1 MLHPGQRHFGRLLLV
16 IVLAG
21 MPWNGV
27 QAEGISW
34 DVGAYRKF
42 SAIMHGA
49 EADRIV
55 YTEDR
60 SPSYVLT
67 RFVIEGESAD
77 DWIEAFE
84 VLDTL
89 RRNAPKTVNGWYE
102 QFRQKGEQ
110 HCPGSEWN
118 VIAQDSDSL
127 TFERRTSDC
136 GPFAE
141 QHALYRVIYGND
153 EVFTLIATRKGSM
166 DDETRSSW
174 LAVLASA
181 TI

>member
-1 MLHPGQRHFGRLLLV
+1 MPKAGQCYSGRLLLV

-21 MPWNGV
+21 MLWNGV

-34 DVGAYRKF
+34 DVGAYPRF
-42 SAIMHGA
+42 SAIMYGP

-55 YTEDR
+55 YTEDK

-89 RRNAPKTVNGWYE
+89 RRNVPQTVNEWYE
-102 QFRQKGEQ
+102 QFRQQGEQ
-110 HCPGSEWN
+110 HCPGSEWK
-118 VIAQDSDSL
+118 VIAQGSDSL

-136 GPFAE
+136 GSFPE
-141 QHALYRVIYGND
+141 QHALYRVIYGQH
-153 EVFTLIATRKGSM
+153 EVFTLTATRKGSM

-181 TI
+181 KI